1 MIQMITLDFRSKA
14 SEQLLNFVK
23 KIPKYFTDG
32 PLPETRRIDI
42 LILLLAGIVRNT
54 AGFAWG
60 YSQKGNVLS
69 SDWRIGLANQ

>member
-1 MIQMITLDFRSKA
+1 MLSFLSKNGNADFRSKA

-60 YSQKGNVLS
+60 YSQKGKVFTS
-69 SDWRIGLANQ
+69 